1 MDNVTVNAWSR
12 VAWRALFGALILI
25 VMILAG
31 TVIARAGEIIPSV
44 GVTKAVNDDNADAKV
59 YGGLAVRGNIL
70 PMLKSEIG
78 IAYRHE
84 TRLDGNLDVRMVPL
98 TASLWLTPIPT
109 LYAGGGVG
117 WYYTR
122 LDWNETMPFQD
133 ETTQKFGVHLGG
145 GLAVPLGPSAALDLN
160 GRYVFLE
167 KQESA
172 LPPANFDP
180 DFWSTTVG
188 LAIKF

>member
-1 MDNVTVNAWSR
+1 MDNMPMHAWSR
-12 VAWRALFGALILI
+12 VVWRAMFGALILI

-31 TVIARAGEIIPSV
+31 TEIARAGEIIPSV
-44 GVTKAVNDDNADAKV
+44 GVTTAVDDDNADAKV

-78 IAYRHE
+78 VAYRHE
-84 TRLDGNLDVRMVPL
+84 TRLGGNLDVRMVPL

-117 WYYTR
+117 WYHTR
-122 LDWNETMPFQD
+122 LDWNETLPFQD

-145 GLAVPLGPSAALDLN
+145 GFAVPLGPSAALDLN